1 MSRRRCCPAVFLL
14 AAAPFAVAPAGADW
28 LVLQDGSRVET
39 RGPWEE
45 RGATMVFHLPN
56 GTLGS
61 VRARDVDRDATTA
74 ANAPAQPQQAAEPPA
89 APKPV
94 VTLTDADVGHVDPAQ
109 LAAEKAATTA
119 AAAAAAQTATPAPS
133 QPGPAKPPERL
144 EVTTWR
150 RDAGSLTAVTLVGEL
165 RNVSQQV
172 TAGVRLTAFLYDE
185 ESKLIAT
192 SDAMLGADVLQPG
205 QSTNFRASFPGVA
218 SYSTAKF
225 ETKHFAM
232 KVAEPAAE

>member
-1 MSRRRCCPAVFLL
+1 MSRRRCWLAVVLL
-14 AAAPFAVAPAGADW
+14 AAASFAVAPAGADW

-61 VRARDVDRDATTA
+61 VRARDVDREATAA
-74 ANAPAQPQQAAEPPA
+74 ANAPAPPQPVAVPPSA
-89 APKPV
+89 RKPV
-94 VTLTDADVGHVDPAQ
+94 LVLTDADVGHVDPAE
-109 LAAEKAATTA
+109 LAAEKAAA
-119 AAAAAAQTATPAPS
+119 APAATATAQPAT
-133 QPGPAKPPERL
+133 PGPAKPPERL

-150 RDAGSLTAVTLVGEL
+150 REATGTTAVTLVGEV
-165 RNVSQQV
+165 RNNSPAV
-172 TAGVRLTAFLYDE
+172 TAGLRLTALLYDE
-185 ESKLIAT
+185 KGELIAT

-205 QSTNFRASFPGVA
+205 QATNFRASFPGVGDYA
-218 SYSTAKF
+218 TAKF

-232 KVAEPAAE
+232 KAAEPPVE